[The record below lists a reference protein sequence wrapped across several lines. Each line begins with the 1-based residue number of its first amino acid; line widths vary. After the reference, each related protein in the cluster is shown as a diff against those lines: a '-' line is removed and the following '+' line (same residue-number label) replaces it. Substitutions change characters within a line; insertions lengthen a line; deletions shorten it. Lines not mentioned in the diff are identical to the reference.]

1 MRRFLSLLLWL
12 AAVVCLLVGAATAA
26 LFGPD
31 DRAQTGLLPVSG
43 DAGVA
48 VVEPRVL
55 PVAGLDVQVT
65 AQTGAERPLFLGLGN
80 AVDVDSYTDGV
91 AQTRVKQVQLRRS
104 LNQPLRLAAAPV
116 KGSETLPVPPDEIDW
131 WFAAQQG
138 DGAVQMQVEL
148 PTTQAQVV
156 VVALDGEPLG
166 GLEVGASY
174 HQQGA
179 FGTGLGLAGLALGLM
194 LFGWLAWPP
203 SRPGAEPAA
212 RSEPIVEGSSPAAE
226 PLDQRQ
232 RRVPLVALALVC
244 GLTTAA
250 CELPQRVDSQPTKL
264 AASQDEGAEVVE
276 RWAAQRAEALRTLD
290 PQPLSAVEQEPTLQI
305 DEGAFEV
312 ARRLL
317 DDETAEINQD
327 LRLRSVQ
334 SPRLPRYPVW
344 FVAVVEDAAGS
355 VAKVQVHR
363 RGTAAGD
370 WMLVAQ
376 ADVLSSTE
384 LPSMALDSTGAIT
397 PVGPAEA
404 TGLQAPPQ
412 DVADAYA
419 DLLADA
425 AADGGELVT
434 VDSFV
439 QQMRTVETSQSSVEG
454 VALQQSWSAQ
464 KVRWAMRT
472 DDGGAL
478 MFATFDRS
486 DAYRLKS
493 PRSIRWAAQSEQRAF
508 LDDST
513 DKRPT
518 LDYLH
523 QVLFYLPP
531 AGAGAARAIG
541 QYGGVVGLAD
551 R

>member
-12 AAVVCLLVGAATAA
+12 AAVVCLLVGTATAA

-80 AVDVDSYTDGV
+80 AVDVDSYADGV

-104 LNQPLRLAAAPV
+104 LKQPLRLVAAPV
-116 KGSETLPVPPDEIDW
+116 TGSDTLPGPPDEIDW

-179 FGTGLGLAGLALGLM
+179 FGTGLGLAGLALGLV

-290 PQPLSAVEQEPTLQI
+290 PQPLSAVEQAPTLQI

-344 FVAVVEDAAGS
+344 FVAVVEDVAGS

-384 LPSMALDSTGAIT
+384 LPSMAVDSTGAIT

-454 VALQQSWSAQ
+454 VALQQSWSAH

-493 PRSIRWAAQSEQRAF
+493 PKSIRWAAQSEQRAF

>member
-12 AAVVCLLVGAATAA
+12 AAVVCLLVGAATAT

-55 PVAGLDVQVT
+55 PVAGLDVLVS
-65 AQTGAERPLFLGLGN
+65 AQTDVERPLFLGLGN

-91 AQTRVKQVQLRRS
+91 AQTRVEQVQLRSS
-104 LNQPLRLAAAPV
+104 LNDPLQLVTVPV
-116 KGSETLPVPPDEIDW
+116 TGSDTVPVPPDEIDW
-131 WFAAQQG
+131 WFATEQG
-138 DGAVQMQVEL
+138 DGAAQMQVKL
-148 PTTQAQVV
+148 PTAQAQIV
-156 VVALDGEPLG
+156 VVALDGEPLSD
-166 GLEVGASY
+166 LEVGASSY
-174 HQQGA
+174 LQGA
-179 FGTGLGLAGLALGLM
+179 FGTGLGLIGLALGLM

-203 SRPGAEPAA
+203 SRPKAEPAA
-212 RSEPIVEGSSPAAE
+212 RSESIIDEGSPVAE
-226 PLDQRQ
+226 PPDQRQ
-232 RRVPLVALALVC
+232 RRVPLAALALACFVV
-244 GLTTAA
+244 TAA

-264 AASQDEGAEVVE
+264 AASQDEGAVVVE
-276 RWAAQRAEALRTLD
+276 RWAAKRAEALRTLD
-290 PQPLSAVEQEPTLQI
+290 PKPLSAVEESPTLQI
-305 DEGAFEV
+305 DEGAFTV

-334 SPRLPRYPVW
+334 SPQLPQYPLW

-363 RGTAAGD
+363 RETAVGD

-384 LPSMALDSTGAIT
+384 LPAMAVDSTGAIT
-397 PVGPAEA
+397 PVGSAEA
-404 TGLQAPPQ
+404 SGLQAAPQ
-412 DVADAYA
+412 EVADAYA

-425 AADGGELVT
+425 DAGGGELVT

-439 QQMRTVETSQSSVEG
+439 QQMRTVETTQSSVEG

-464 KVRWAMRT
+464 QVRWAMRT
-472 DDGGAL
+472 EDGGAL
-478 MFATFDRS
+478 MFATFDRI

-493 PRSIRWAAQSEQRAF
+493 PKSIRWAAQSEQRAF

-541 QYGGVVGLAD
+541 QYGGVVGLAE
-551 R
+551 

>member
-1 MRRFLSLLLWL
+1 VRRFLSLLLWL
-12 AAVVCLLVGAATAA
+12 AAVVCLLVGTATAA

-104 LNQPLRLAAAPV
+104 LKQPLRLVAAPV
-116 KGSETLPVPPDEIDW
+116 TGSDTLPGPPDEIDW

-179 FGTGLGLAGLALGLM
+179 FGTGLGLAGLALGLV

-290 PQPLSAVEQEPTLQI
+290 PQPLSAVEQAPTLQI

-344 FVAVVEDAAGS
+344 FVAVVEDVAGS
-355 VAKVQVHR
+355 VTKVQVHR

-384 LPSMALDSTGAIT
+384 LPSMAVDSTGAIT

-454 VALQQSWSAQ
+454 VALQQSWSAH
-464 KVRWAMRT
+464 KVRWAIRT

-486 DAYRLKS
+486 DTYRLKS
-493 PRSIRWAAQSEQRAF
+493 PKSIRWAAQSEQRAF

-513 DKRPT
+513 DKHPT

-541 QYGGVVGLAD
+541 QYGGVVGLAE

>member
-1 MRRFLSLLLWL
+1 VRRFLSLLLWL

-104 LNQPLRLAAAPV
+104 LKQPLRLVAAPV
-116 KGSETLPVPPDEIDW
+116 TGSDTLPGPPDEIDW

-179 FGTGLGLAGLALGLM
+179 FGTGLGLAGLALGLV

-250 CELPQRVDSQPTKL
+250 CELPRRVDSQPTKL

-290 PQPLSAVEQEPTLQI
+290 PQPLSAVEQAPTLQI

-384 LPSMALDSTGAIT
+384 LPSMAVDSTGAIT

-419 DLLADA
+419 DLLVDA

-478 MFATFDRS
+478 MFAIFDRS

-493 PRSIRWAAQSEQRAF
+493 PKSIRWAAQSEQRAF

>member
-31 DRAQTGLLPVSG
+31 DRAQTGLLAVSG

-65 AQTGAERPLFLGLGN
+65 AQTGSERPLFLGLGN

-116 KGSETLPVPPDEIDW
+116 TGSETLPVPPDEIDW

-179 FGTGLGLAGLALGLM
+179 FGTGLGLAGLALGLL

-276 RWAAQRAEALRTLD
+276 LWAAQRAEALRTLD
-290 PQPLSAVEQEPTLQI
+290 PQPLSAVEQAPTLQI

-384 LPSMALDSTGAIT
+384 LPSMAVDSTGAIT

-404 TGLQAPPQ
+404 TGLQAAPQ

-419 DLLADA
+419 DLLVDA

-454 VALQQSWSAQ
+454 VALQQSWSAH

-493 PRSIRWAAQSEQRAF
+493 PKSIRWAAQSEQRAF